1 MSINILIFFIKTM
14 PRTLQRQDSTSTS
27 TVLDDAKTKFLELK
41 PAIDELKQKL
51 KVLNKEQ
58 KGYINAIYEHMNE
71 EGLDEYAVGMFM
83 FKKKEE
89 EKCSFTEKNFAS
101 LVEGDDVGEELL
113 EKYKEKF
120 TESKTS
126 YKVGK
131 Q

>member
-1 MSINILIFFIKTM
+1 MLIFFIKTM
-14 PRTLQRQDSTSTS
+14 PHTLQRQNATSAS
-27 TVLDDAKTKFLELK
+27 TVLEDAQTKFLELK

-58 KGYINAIYEHMNE
+58 KGHINAIYEYMNE
-71 EGLDEYAVGMFM
+71 EGLDEYSVGMYT
-83 FKKKEE
+83 FKRREV
-89 EKCSFTEKNFAS
+89 EKCAFTEKKFAQ
-101 LVEGDDVGEELL
+101 LVEGDNVGEELL

-131 Q
+131 DRSD

>member
-1 MSINILIFFIKTM
+1 M
-14 PRTLQRQDSTSTS
+14 PRTTLQRQNATSAT
-27 TVLDDAKTKFLELK
+27 TVVEDAKTKFLELK
-41 PAIDELKQKL
+41 PALDELKQKL
-51 KVLNKEQ
+51 KVLKKEQ
-58 KGYINAIYEHMNE
+58 KGYVNAIYEHMDE
-71 EGLDEYAVGMFM
+71 EGLDEYAVGMYT

-89 EKCSFTEKNFAS
+89 DKCSFTEKNFAQ

-131 Q
+131 QRGGSSD

>member
-1 MSINILIFFIKTM
+1 M
-14 PRTLQRQDSTSTS
+14 PRTLQRQDSTSAS

-51 KVLNKEQ
+51 KELNKEQ
-58 KGYINAIYEHMNE
+58 KGYINAIYEHMDE

-89 EKCSFTEKNFAS
+89 EKCSFTEKNFAQ

-126 YKVGK
+126 YKVDK
-131 Q
+131 NN